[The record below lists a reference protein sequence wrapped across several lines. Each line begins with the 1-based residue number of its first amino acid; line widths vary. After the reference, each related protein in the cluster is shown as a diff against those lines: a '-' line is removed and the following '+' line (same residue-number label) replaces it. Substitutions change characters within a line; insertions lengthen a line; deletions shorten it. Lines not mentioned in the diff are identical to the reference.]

1 MRLMVQVMAL
11 MLVLMFGIFLGI
23 DTAERNIQKIQGSE
37 GAPRAVQIT
46 PENGRIEIAVLGN
59 VYETE
64 VSDEVVEE
72 TEEKKEA
79 VQEGKAVVNQQGSWL
94 AKTGNHTGQQ
104 VRKAARKVL
113 ESLVAMVEG
122 ESE

>member
-1 MRLMVQVMAL
+1 MVQVMAL